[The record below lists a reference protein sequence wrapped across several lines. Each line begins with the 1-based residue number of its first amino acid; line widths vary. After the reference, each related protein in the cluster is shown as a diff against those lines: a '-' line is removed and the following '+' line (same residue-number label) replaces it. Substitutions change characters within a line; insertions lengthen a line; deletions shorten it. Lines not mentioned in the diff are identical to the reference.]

1 MNIHST
7 KIEGVQI
14 IRPQVYGDERGFF
27 VENFEKER
35 YKEVTGQNLDFVQDN
50 VSQSKKGVLRGLHF
64 QKEPHAQG
72 KLVSVLSGRV
82 FDVAVD
88 IRKDSLTFGKYES
101 IELVPP
107 YRDKDGQW
115 QWTQFYIAPGL
126 AHGFLTLEDDTLFA
140 YKCTDVYA
148 PESDGGIMWNDPGI
162 GIQWPELDVEIV
174 VSEKDKKHPQ
184 LKELRIER

>member
-1 MNIHST
+1 MNTQIT

-14 IRPQVYGDERGFF
+14 IKPKVFGDERGFF
-27 VENFEKER
+27 VESFEKRR
-35 YKEVTGQNLDFVQDN
+35 YKEVTGQDLDFVQDN
-50 VSQSKKGVLRGLHF
+50 ISQSKKGVLRGLHF

-88 IRKDSLTFGKYES
+88 IRKDSPTFGAHES
-101 IELVPP
+101 IELIPP

-148 PESDGGIMWNDPGI
+148 PESDGGVMWDDPEI
-162 GIQWPELDVEIV
+162 GIQWPELNVEIM
-174 VSEKDKKHPQ
+174 VSDKDKKHPQ